1 MKKLQFLN
9 SNALKVIALVTMTI
23 DHAGLLLFGNNEIM
37 RIIGRIAFPLYAYM
51 IAEGCRYTKNKK
63 KYFLNIFSLGLL
75 CQVVYFVA
83 DRSLDMCILIT
94 FSFSILVIYAL
105 QYARSKKN
113 ILYLAVPAAAT
124 AFSIAVCYG
133 IPKFFPELGFSV
145 DYGIYGV
152 AVPVFISLSD
162 NKYAKL
168 ALTALGLSLLAY
180 SSHDLQWF
188 SLLALV
194 PLFFYNGKRGKAN
207 IKTFF
212 YLYYPLHLAA
222 LWLID
227 LFI

>member
-9 SNALKVIALVTMTI
+9 SNALKIIALITMTL
-23 DHAGLLLFGNNEIM
+23 DHAGLLLFGNMPLM

-63 KYFLNIFSLGLL
+63 KYFLNVFLLGLL
-75 CQVVYFVA
+75 CQIVYFVA

-94 FSFSILVIYAL
+94 FSFSILIIYAL
-105 QYARSKKN
+105 QYAKKAKN
-113 ILYLAVPAAAT
+113 IFAWGIPALAT

-162 NKYAKL
+162 NRYIKL
-168 ALTALGLSLLAY
+168 ALTAFSLSLLANA
-180 SSHDLQWF
+180 SSDTQWF
-188 SLLALV
+188 SLLALI
-194 PLFFYNGKRGKAN
+194 PLFFYNGERGKAN

-222 LWLID
+222 LWLIAM
-227 LFI
+227 FI